1 MIPTLF
7 QLVKLFMRHHTR
19 LDKVKVGL
27 LTIGQSPRE
36 DIVSE
41 IKPLLNPWI
50 EIQERGFLDG
60 LSPEEIERLKPDA
73 GETPLVTRLR
83 ESRQVELSEKRISSM
98 LPEAIDSMQ
107 KEMKVRA
114 VGVLCTHD
122 FPEKE
127 FSLPVIFPFDYLKF
141 LTSRVLNI
149 NSLGVIIPLA
159 SQIEMSKEKW
169 KPSVVEA
176 KSPYAAGISWK
187 EIAQKF
193 IAKKVDAVILDCI
206 GYKIK
211 DKQEIQSFLSV
222 PVLLPRIILSY
233 AINQLF

>member
-1 MIPTLF
+1 M
-7 QLVKLFMRHHTR
+7 
-19 LDKVKVGL
+19 DKVKVGL

-36 DIVSE
+36 DIVPE
-41 IKPLLNPWI
+41 IMPLLNPRI
-50 EIQERGFLDG
+50 EILERGLLDG
-60 LSPEEIERLKPDA
+60 LSLEEIERLKPNA

-83 ESRQVELSEKRISSM
+83 NGRQVELSEKRISSM
-98 LPEAIDSMQ
+98 LSEAIDSMQ
-107 KEMKVRA
+107 EEMKIRA
-114 VGVLCTHD
+114 AGVLCTHD
-122 FPEKE
+122 FPKKE

-141 LTSRVLNI
+141 LTWRILNVKK
-149 NSLGVIIPLA
+149 LGVVVPLK
-159 SQIEMSKEKW
+159 SQLEMTKKKW
-169 KPSVVEA
+169 KAAVVEA

-222 PVLLPRIILSY
+222 PVLLPRVILAH

>member
-1 MIPTLF
+1 M
-7 QLVKLFMRHHTR
+7 
-19 LDKVKVGL
+19 DKVKVGL

-36 DIVSE
+36 DIVQE
-41 IKPLLNPWI
+41 IKPLLHPRI
-50 EIQERGFLDG
+50 EIRERGLLDD
-60 LSPEEIERLKPDA
+60 LSPEEIERLKPNA

-83 ESRQVELSEKRISSM
+83 EGSQVELSEKKISSM
-98 LPEAIDSMQ
+98 LPKAIDSMQ
-107 KEMKVRA
+107 KEMKIRA

-122 FPEKE
+122 FPKTK
-127 FSLPVIFPFDYLKF
+127 FSIPVIFPFDYLKF
-141 LTSRVLNI
+141 LTYSVLNAKG
-149 NSLGVIIPLA
+149 LGVVVPLE
-159 SQIEMSKEKW
+159 SQIEMTKEKW
-169 KPSVVEA
+169 KTSFVEA
-176 KSPYAAGISWK
+176 KSPYTAGK
-187 EIAQKF
+187 GFEEIAKKF

>member
-1 MIPTLF
+1 
-7 QLVKLFMRHHTR
+7 
-19 LDKVKVGL
+19 LDKFGVGL

-41 IKPLLNPWI
+41 IKPLLHPRI
-50 EIQERGFLDG
+50 EILERGLLDG
-60 LSPEEIERLKPDA
+60 LSPEDIKRLKPDA

-83 ESRQVELSEKRISSM
+83 NRRQVELSENKISSM
-98 LPEAIDSMQ
+98 LPMAIDSIQ
-107 KEMKVRA
+107 KEMKIRA

-122 FPEKE
+122 FPNKE
-127 FSLPVIFPFDYLKF
+127 FSIPVIFPFDYLKF
-141 LTSRVLNI
+141 LVSNVLKVR
-149 NSLGVIIPLA
+149 SLGIVVPLET
-159 SQIEMSKEKW
+159 QVEMTKEKW
-169 KPSVVEA
+169 RSSTVEA
-176 KSPYAAGISWK
+176 KSPYAGGKSWEK
-187 EIAQKF
+187 IAQKF
-193 IAKKVDAVILDCI
+193 MAKRVDAVILDCI

>member
-1 MIPTLF
+1 
-7 QLVKLFMRHHTR
+7 

-50 EIQERGFLDG
+50 EIQERGLLDG
-60 LSPEEIERLKPDA
+60 LSLEEIERLKPDA
-73 GETPLVTRLR
+73 GETPLVTRLKGGN
-83 ESRQVELSEKRISSM
+83 QVELSEKRISFM
-98 LPEAIDSMQ
+98 LPGAIDFMQ

-122 FPEKE
+122 FPKKE

-141 LTSRVLNI
+141 LTYSVLNAKG
-149 NSLGVIIPLA
+149 LGVIVPLE
-159 SQIEMSKEKW
+159 SQIEMTKKKW
-169 KPSVVEA
+169 GASAVEA
-176 KSPYAAGISWK
+176 KSPYTTGK
-187 EIAQKF
+187 GFEEIAKKF

-206 GYKIK
+206 GYRMK
-211 DKQEIQSFLSV
+211 DKYQLLKLISV
-222 PVLLPRIILSY
+222 QVLLPRVVLAY
-233 AINQLF
+233 AINQLFL

>member
-1 MIPTLF
+1 
-7 QLVKLFMRHHTR
+7 

-41 IKPLLNPWI
+41 IKPLLHPRI
-50 EIQERGFLDG
+50 EILERGLLNG
-60 LSPEEIERLKPDA
+60 LSPEEIERLKPDT

-83 ESRQVELSEKRISSM
+83 EGRQVELSEKRISSM
-98 LPEAIDSMQ
+98 LPEAIDFMQ
-107 KEMKVRA
+107 KEMKIRA
-114 VGVLCTHD
+114 VGVLCTND
-122 FPEKE
+122 FPKKE

-141 LTSRVLNI
+141 LTSRVLNAKG
-149 NSLGVIIPLA
+149 LGVVVPLE
-159 SQIEMSKEKW
+159 SQIEMTKEKW
-169 KPSVVEA
+169 KASVVEA

-206 GYKIK
+206 GYRIK
-211 DKQEIQSFLSV
+211 DKQEVQSFLSM

>member
-1 MIPTLF
+1 
-7 QLVKLFMRHHTR
+7 

-41 IKPLLNPWI
+41 IKPLLNPCI
-50 EIQERGFLDG
+50 EILERGLLND
-60 LSPEEIERLKPDA
+60 LSDEEIERLKPNA
-73 GETPLVTRLR
+73 GETLLVTRLR
-83 ESRQVELSEKRISSM
+83 NGRQVELSEKKISFM
-98 LPEAIDSMQ
+98 LHEAIDSMQ
-107 KEMKVRA
+107 KEMKIGA
-114 VGVLCTHD
+114 IGVLCTDD
-122 FPEKE
+122 FPKKN

-141 LTSRVLNI
+141 LTSHVLNVKK
-149 NSLGVIIPLA
+149 LGVVVPLESQVEMTKKKWGA
-159 SQIEMSKEKW
+159 SA
-169 KPSVVEA
+169 VEA
-176 KSPYAAGISWK
+176 KSPYTAGKSWE

-193 IAKKVDAVILDCI
+193 IAKKVDAVVLDCI